1 MKEVNRRDVLRA
13 ASGAAALTAAQYSR
27 VKGANERV
35 KLGVIGCGGRGT
47 FVMNV
52 FKNNPADIVAVCDV
66 WETRAERA
74 RATAGASARAFG
86 DHRKL
91 LDEAGVDA
99 VLVATPDHWHAA
111 IAIDALNA
119 GKDVYCEKPLTLKI
133 EEGPL
138 VVKAARI
145 DKRVP
150 TTSTGRASWRR

>member
-1 MKEVNRRDVLRA
+1 
-13 ASGAAALTAAQYSR
+13 
-27 VKGANERV
+27 
-35 KLGVIGCGGRGT
+35 
-47 FVMNV
+47 MNV